1 MAKKS
6 DSTSVSR
13 KKCSTCKKN
22 IPIAFNTCS
31 ECSKGTLRKTRGS
44 QRRTQR
50 TTREKP
56 KYFDSSAFQKKR
68 KKQANPYKKPS
79 TNGNGAKDR
88 PAVKPKSSEKA
99 NNGQSSSSQP
109 STPKAKNVRKTREPK
124 DTEEESSNVILTEK
138 SKQCSIIL
146 SEINRKFAMT
156 SWRV

>member
-6 DSTSVSR
+6 DASSGKR
-13 KKCSTCKKN
+13 KCTECKKS
-22 IPIAFNTCS
+22 IPNAFKTCS
-31 ECSKGTLRKTRGS
+31 DCSKPSVALRKTRGS

-56 KYFDSSAFQKKR
+56 KFFDSSAFQKKK
-68 KKQANPYKKPS
+68 KKQANPHKKQVS
-79 TNGNGAKDR
+79 NGTKEKTA
-88 PAVKPKSSEKA
+88 KPKTEKT
-99 NNGQSSSSQP
+99 NISQSVSTQP
-109 STPKAKNVRKTREPK
+109 STPKAKKVKKTREPK
-124 DTEEESSNVILTEK
+124 DTEEEASNIILTEK